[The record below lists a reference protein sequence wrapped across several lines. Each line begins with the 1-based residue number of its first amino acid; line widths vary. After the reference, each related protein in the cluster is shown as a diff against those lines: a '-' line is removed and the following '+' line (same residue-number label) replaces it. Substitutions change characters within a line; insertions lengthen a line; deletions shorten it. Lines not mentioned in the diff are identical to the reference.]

1 MSMEYFSGLSETAEI
16 ANSFGMLTESM
27 KITFAA
33 VMIMA
38 TISIAIFMLGM
49 YINLKKWGMGSEGY
63 SLKPKGSIFTF
74 PKALAYQMSAK
85 GHGHGQNIFVTLILD
100 ALLQRR
106 ALRRSPGRWIM
117 HIAIFGGWIA
127 LCIMSVAMFVVEI
140 IHMVGIHIISPEV
153 FREMLSFP
161 NDVFSYILL
170 FGIIVAIFRRLFLK
184 KARESTIAFDSV
196 LLVGLTIIVITGF
209 VADGLRNGNFWGF
222 GMQSDLAPPAALFH
236 VVISLFFCIAY
247 IPFSK
252 YMHMIAGPLTLLAN
266 KGGE

>member
-1 MSMEYFSGLSETAEI
+1 MEYFSGLTETAEI

-27 KITFAA
+27 RITFAA

-74 PKALAYQMSAK
+74 PKALAYQISAK

-127 LCIMSVAMFVVEI
+127 LCIMSIAMFVVEI
-140 IHMVGIHIISPEV
+140 IHMAGIHIISPEV

-209 VADGLRNGNFWGF
+209 VADGIRNGNFWGF

>member
-196 LLVGLTIIVITGF
+196 LLIGLTIIVITGF

>member
-1 MSMEYFSGLSETAEI
+1 MSMEYFSGLTETAEI

-27 KITFAA
+27 RITFVA

-74 PKALAYQMSAK
+74 PKALAYQISAK

-209 VADGLRNGNFWGF
+209 VADGIRNGNFWGF

>member
-16 ANSFGMLTESM
+16 VNSFGMLTESM
-27 KITFAA
+27 RITFAA

-209 VADGLRNGNFWGF
+209 IADGIRNGNIWGF

>member
-1 MSMEYFSGLSETAEI
+1 MEYFSGLTETTEI

-27 KITFAA
+27 RITFAA

-49 YINLKKWGMGSEGY
+49 YINLKKWGEGSEGY
-63 SLKPKGSIFTF
+63 SLKPSGSIFAF

-106 ALRRSPGRWIM
+106 ALRRSPGRWLM
-117 HIAIFGGWIA
+117 HIAIFGGWIS
-127 LCIMSVAMFVVEI
+127 LCIMSVSMFVVEI

-170 FGIIVAIFRRLFLK
+170 FGIIVAICRSLFIA

-196 LLVGLTIIVITGF
+196 LLIGLTIIVVTGF
-209 VADGLRNGNFWGF
+209 VADGVRNGTFWGL
-222 GMQSDLAPPAALFH
+222 GMQSDLAPPASLFH

-252 YMHMIAGPLTLLAN
+252 YIHMIAGPLTLLAN